1 MPTGCGRRTFFE
13 KTLVF
18 RCVHQHLLEFLLGH
32 SRHIHI
38 PEQLLQRVQPTPVS
52 TGKRTKSLRLLNWP
66 VVVEEERSRHRFW
79 RGAGD
84 LLDWNARALHGLLAI
99 VADEYNFDAFGQ
111 LLWVR
116 PRGFAVRA
124 NNNCNR
130 ALQAVIPK
138 RDAANP
144 AVRHW
149 SLRAI
154 QDASFEAGGFDSP
167 L

>member
-1 MPTGCGRRTFFE
+1 MNEEQRPGHHLCARTG
-13 KTLVF
+13 
-18 RCVHQHLLEFLLGH
+18 
-32 SRHIHI
+32 
-38 PEQLLQRVQPTPVS
+38 QLLDKD
-52 TGKRTKSLRLLNWP
+52 TG
-66 VVVEEERSRHRFW
+66 
-79 RGAGD
+79 
-84 LLDWNARALHGLLAI
+84 ALHSQLAI
-99 VADEYNFDAFGQ
+99 VANEYDFN
-111 LLWVR
+111 VR
-116 PRGFAVRA
+116 RRLFWGGPIGLAVRA